1 MIVGFLLDIW
11 VGFDWATVGKILIKK
26 HLDIFDGTNNPGG
39 TRKPDN
45 PLKGI
50 RNPIPLKLDNPL
62 KRIRDLVPKEIQ
74 SQWPRGLTVPT

>member
-1 MIVGFLLDIW
+1 MEIW
-11 VGFDWATVGKILIKK
+11 VGFDWVTVGTILIKK
-26 HLDIFDGTNNPGG
+26 HLDIFDGTTNPRG

-50 RNPIPLKLDNPL
+50 RNTIHRKLDNPL
-62 KRIRDLVPKEIQ
+62 KIIQDLVPNRIQ